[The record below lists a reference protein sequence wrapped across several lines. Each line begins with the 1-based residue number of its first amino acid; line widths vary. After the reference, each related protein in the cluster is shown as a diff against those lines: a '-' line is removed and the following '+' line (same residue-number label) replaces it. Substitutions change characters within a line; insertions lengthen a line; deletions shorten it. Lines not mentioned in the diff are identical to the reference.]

1 MVAEKTYTDF
11 RLTDIGRRLKY
22 VVELTSIVVIYVALA
37 KLSLGLASIHPSVT
51 QIWPPTG
58 FALGV
63 VLLLGYQISF
73 YFPGGLHCQR
83 HNCWIDQYVA
93 RNRYR
98 QRIREFDWRLS
109 H

>member
-11 RLTDIGRRLKY
+11 RLTIG
-22 VVELTSIVVIYVALA
+22 
-37 KLSLGLASIHPSVT
+37 
-51 QIWPPTG
+51 
-58 FALGV
+58 
-63 VLLLGYQISF
+63 ISNISR